1 MRLYAGTSK
10 DFIDDSVHNRI
21 ADKLKDAYFASYRR
35 AAAPGE
41 VNAWRNSLR
50 AVSQVFDSGRFHDHG
65 VLLEYELPMSS
76 RRLDCIVTG
85 RNELLH
91 DNAVIIELK
100 QWEQCEEG
108 DGDKI
113 VTFVGGGQRDV
124 LHPSAQVG
132 QYKMYLEDAQPVFH
146 EERDPIALCACSYLH
161 NYTPVKD
168 DPIFAPKFSPL
179 IKEFPLFMADD
190 VDLLTQHLREHL
202 SRGDGMHALHRI
214 QESKY
219 RPSKKLLDHVG
230 RLLDGR
236 AEYVLLDEQLVA
248 FQRVL
253 EEVRAGHLDRRKSA
267 ILIRGGP
274 GTGKSVIAL
283 NLLAELSRFGLN
295 AHYVTGSRAFTNTLQ
310 KIVGARAASQIKFFN
325 SYMMAD
331 YHAVDV
337 MICDEAH
344 RIRETSNNR
353 FTGRAVRS
361 NKAQVDELFHA
372 AKVAV
377 FFIDDRQIVRPGEIG
392 SAKTILDAAGR
403 NNYRTFDYT
412 LEAQFRCSG
421 SDGFINWVN
430 NTLEIERTPNVL
442 WNTDDRFDFQI
453 VSSPEEL
460 DRKIRE
466 KIDMGNTARLTAG
479 FCWPWSKPNSDGTLV
494 DDVEVGAFRRPWNAR
509 PDAGRLARSIP
520 PSNLWAYDPRG
531 VDQIGCIYTA
541 QGFEFDYVGII
552 FGRDLLY
559 RHGEGWSGD
568 SGASHDTVVKRSK
581 DKFGDLVKNTYR
593 VLLTRGLKGCYVY
606 FIDKETELFFRSRTE
621 RPCIYPERPADIE
634 LMAAEDK
641 PDDGV
646 GPPT

>member
-1 MRLYAGTSK
+1 VRLYAGTSK

-50 AVSQVFDSGRFHDHG
+50 AISQVFDAGRFDDHG

-85 RNELLH
+85 RNEQLH

-113 VTFVGGGQRDV
+113 VTFVGGAQRDV

-146 EERDPIALCACSYLH
+146 EERDPIALRACSYLH
-161 NYTPVKD
+161 NYTPVKN
-168 DPIFAPKFSPL
+168 DPILAPKFERL

-190 VDLLTQHLREHL
+190 VDPLTHHLRDHL
-202 SRGDGMHALHRI
+202 ARGDGMHALYRI

-219 RPSKKLLDHVG
+219 CPNKKLLDHVG

-236 AEYVLLDEQLVA
+236 TEYLLLDEQLVA

-253 EEVRAGHLDRRKSA
+253 AEARAGHMDRRTAA

-283 NLLAELSRFGLN
+283 NLLAELSRLGLN
-295 AHYVTGSRAFTNTLQ
+295 THYVTGSRAFTNTLK
-310 KIVGARAASQIKFFN
+310 KIVGTRASSQIKFFN
-325 SYMMAD
+325 SYMTAD
-331 YHAVDV
+331 HHAVDV

-344 RIRETSNNR
+344 RIRETSNDR
-353 FTGRAVRS
+353 YTRRTERS
-361 NKAQVDELFHA
+361 GKAQVDELFHA
-372 AKVAV
+372 AKVVV

-392 SAKTILDAAGR
+392 SAKVILDAASR
-403 NNYRTFDYT
+403 NNYRIFDYT

-430 NTLEIERTPNVL
+430 NTLEIERTANVL
-442 WNTDDRFDFQI
+442 WNMDDRFDFQI

-466 KIDMGNTARLTAG
+466 KLDQGNTARLAAG
-479 FCWPWSKPNSDGTLV
+479 FCWPWSKPNRDGTLV
-494 DDVEVGAFRRPWNAR
+494 DDVEVGTFRRPWNAK
-509 PDAGRLARSIP
+509 PDAGRLARNIP

-531 VDQIGCIYTA
+531 IDQVGCIYTA
-541 QGFEFDYVGII
+541 QGFEFDYVGVIV
-552 FGRDLLY
+552 GRDLIY
-559 RHGEGWSGD
+559 HHGTGWIGD
-568 SGASHDTVVKRSK
+568 PAASFDGPVKRAK
-581 DKFGDLVKNTYR
+581 ERFVDLAKNTYR
-593 VLLTRGLKGCYVY
+593 VLLTRGLKGCYVH

-621 RPCIYPERPADIE
+621 KVGAYAERPADSD
-634 LMAAEDK
+634 LMVAEDE
-641 PDDGV
+641 
-646 GPPT
+646 PTDRIRPKT